1 MDTTC
6 STRALKNAKF
16 IRATATG
23 VIPAEEPIE
32 GFHSIVPFEVLNS
45 FGRMSEADLAGFP
58 QLLDAWRQL
67 RQPRPA
73 LFGDPPFK
81 GTLHFV
87 QLTFFFT
94 GGGSTTINRGDVAT
108 AIEYA
113 TLAAPVISAYCQQYG
128 SNSLEVSPE
137 IIQFGITVPRPVY
150 NDDKVQEIVKDIM
163 AQNHQLDADS
173 TCIVLIN
180 PHGLTNTDADPS
192 QNVLGYHG
200 KADVPYCFINLS
212 GPGPLTVADR
222 GMRYAEALSHEIAE
236 MTCDPD
242 SSIFNDEVCDGC
254 AGGCH
259 NQWQNYFT
267 DPAPS
272 LANAYLRS
280 AQSPPFLAYSYFTA
294 SVVQRKHADD
304 CPAPQNACAYPP
316 PMPVGR
322 STLLF
327 YDRGAGTGEFY
338 AIDGAAEIDIQYS
351 HTDWNHNWTHIVPGN
366 FTGGPHT
373 DLLFYAA
380 DTGTGAFFQTDGAG
394 GMTAVANHTDWNHD
408 WTHIV
413 PGNFTGGLHTDLL
426 FYAADTG
433 TGGFA
438 RSDGNGAVSSVNTY
452 NNWRGSWAAILQI

>member
-1 MDTTC
+1 
-6 STRALKNAKF
+6 LKNAKF

-45 FGRMSEADLAGFP
+45 FGRMSEADLTGFP

-137 IIQFGITVPRPVY
+137 IIQGGITLTRPVY
-150 NDDKVQEIVKDIM
+150 NDDKVQEIVNDIM

-180 PHGLTNTDADPS
+180 PPGMTNTDGALSDG
-192 QNVLGYHG
+192 VGGYHD
-200 KADVPYCFINLS
+200 KANAPYCFVNVQ
-212 GPGPLTVADR
+212 GVGPLTVDDRAGVYADT
-222 GMRYAEALSHEIAE
+222 LSHEIAE

-242 SSIFNDEVCDGC
+242 ASIFNHEVCDAC
-254 AGGCH
+254 ASNCH
-259 NQWQNYFT
+259 NDWQNYFI

-272 LANAYLRS
+272 LANSYLLS
-280 AQSPPFLAYSYFTA
+280 SKGIPPGLTYTYYIA
-294 SVVQRKHADD
+294 SVAQRKHADD

-327 YDRGAGTGEFY
+327 YDRDAGTGEFY

-351 HTDWNHNWTHIVPGN
+351 HTDWNHDWTHIVPGN

-380 DTGTGAFFQTDGAG
+380 DTGTGTFFQTDGAG
-394 GMTAVANHTDWNHD
+394 GMSQVASHTDWNTD
-408 WTHIV
+408 WTHII
-413 PGNFTGGLHTDLL
+413 PGNFTGGSYTDLL